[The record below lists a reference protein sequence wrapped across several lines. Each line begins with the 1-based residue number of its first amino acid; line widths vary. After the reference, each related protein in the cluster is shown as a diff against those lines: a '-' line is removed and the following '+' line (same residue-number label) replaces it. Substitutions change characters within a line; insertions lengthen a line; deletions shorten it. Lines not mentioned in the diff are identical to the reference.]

1 MGDKTILVVDDNDAV
16 ITALELLLELEGWS
30 VVIANS
36 VKAALTELSN
46 HEVDL
51 VVQDMNFKADKTSG
65 EEGIELF
72 YNIRDLYP
80 DLPIILLTAWTHLET
95 AVELV
100 RGGAADYLAKP
111 WDDKKLLTT
120 VRNLLELG
128 GTHKQLKKIK
138 EQHQRSRSA
147 LFSQYQLNNIVCHD
161 PATENVIHLACQVA
175 KSDIPVLISGPNGS
189 GKERIA
195 ELIHANSTNP
205 ESSFV
210 AVNCGALPK
219 DLIEAELFGAQAGAY
234 TGANKLRV
242 GRFEAADGGTLFLD
256 EIGNLPLEGQVK
268 LLRVLE
274 TQQFERLG
282 STKTIKVNVRVVS
295 ATNADLSAMV
305 AAGEFREDLY
315 YRLNVIEL
323 NLPALIDRPQDILPL
338 AYFFLSEE
346 KTISSDAQKYLLE
359 YAWPGNVRELRN
371 TIKRAELLCKNE
383 TIRIEDL
390 ALKITSPQSTKNNV
404 DLNEEKKIKVAS
416 DSQIEVQENS
426 VVKNSYTPKYE
437 PSKEDIE
444 SALKANH
451 GVVANAAEQ
460 LGLSRQSLYRR
471 MDRFGLRKK

>member
-16 ITALELLLELEGWS
+16 ITALELLLELEGWT

-36 VKAALTELSN
+36 FEAALAELRN
-46 HEVDL
+46 HEIDL

-72 YNIRDLYP
+72 YKIRDLYP

-128 GTHKQLKKIK
+128 GTHKELKKIK
-138 EQHQRSRSA
+138 EQHQRSRGV
-147 LFSQYQLNNIVCHD
+147 LFSQYKLNNIVCQD
-161 PATENVIHLACQVA
+161 PATENVIRLACQVA
-175 KSDIPVLISGPNGS
+175 KSDIPVLITGPNGS

-205 ESSFV
+205 ESPFV

-219 DLIEAELFGAQAGAY
+219 DLIEAELFGAQTGAY

-274 TQQFERLG
+274 TQKFERLG

-295 ATNADLSAMV
+295 ATNANLPAMI

-338 AYFFLSEE
+338 AHFFLSAE

-383 TIRIEDL
+383 TIQIDDL
-390 ALKITSPQSTKNNV
+390 ALKIGNPQPNKNSADNNETK
-404 DLNEEKKIKVAS
+404 KTKVTS
-416 DSQIEVQENS
+416 DSHLEVQENF

>member
-36 VKAALTELSN
+36 VEAALTELSN

-161 PATENVIHLACQVA
+161 PATENVIRLACQVA
-175 KSDIPVLISGPNGS
+175 KSDIPVLITGPNGS

-205 ESSFV
+205 ESPFV

-383 TIRIEDL
+383 TIQIEDL

-416 DSQIEVQENS
+416 DSQLEAQENS

>member
-16 ITALELLLELEGWS
+16 ITALELLLELEDWS

-51 VVQDMNFKADKTSG
+51 IVQDMNFKADKTSG

-161 PATENVIHLACQVA
+161 PATENVIRLACQVA
-175 KSDIPVLISGPNGS
+175 KSDIPVLITGPNGS

-371 TIKRAELLCKNE
+371 TIKRAELLCKSE
-383 TIRIEDL
+383 TIQIEDL

-404 DLNEEKKIKVAS
+404 NLNEKKKIKVAS
-416 DSQIEVQENS
+416 DSQLEVQENS